1 MNYDIITA
9 GVGGQGILSISAIIA
24 SSALRSGLFVKQ
36 AEEHGMAQRGGAV
49 VSHLRLSDQPVH
61 SDLVA
66 RGRADMII
74 SMEPVESLRYLSYL
88 SPGGTVLTAVEPVVN
103 IPNYPDIEEVLAAL
117 RTLPHAR
124 LVEATRLARRAGS
137 ARASNMVLVGA
148 ASHLLPLSPRVI
160 EQSVRE
166 TFALKGEKTVEIN
179 LRAFALGRDAAGA
192 GSDAP
197 RAQPSERM

>member
-24 SSALRSGLFVKQ
+24 SSALHDGLFVKQ

-49 VSHLRLSDQPVH
+49 VSHLRLSDHPVH

-74 SMEPVESLRYLSYL
+74 SMEPVEGLRYLSYL
-88 SPGGTVLTAVEPVVN
+88 SPAGTLLTAVEPVIN
-103 IPNYPDIEEVLAAL
+103 IPDYPDLEEVLSAL
-117 RTLPHAR
+117 RSLPSVR

-137 ARASNMVLVGA
+137 TRASNLVMVGA
-148 ASHLLPLSPRVI
+148 ASHLLPVPRQTI
-160 EQSVRE
+160 ERLIRE
-166 TFALKGEKTVEIN
+166 TFAPKSEKIAEIN
-179 LRAFALGRDAAGA
+179 LRAFRLGREAVSPGREE
-192 GSDAP
+192 P